1 MGLPMNILA
10 IVTTYFFLGVMLMS
24 TGCATTL
31 HKDYLFQE
39 FQKDLGDIVFHAKLR
54 GKPTKV
60 NNGLTVTG
68 SPYELLIWLSSG
80 SSTDNV
86 EDCEI
91 LLDHLA
97 LEVVDTENIVFSKKT
112 TTARFSRKADGKY
125 SASFI
130 FKNLDLEFVDHKLK
144 LSLHSPIQCLQNIT
158 QKQLE
163 FVFKRDYQEKQ
174 VSFWN
179 SLMGI

>member
-1 MGLPMNILA
+1 MNILTM
-10 IVTTYFFLGVMLMS
+10 VTTYLFWGVLLMS

-39 FQKDLGDIVFHAKLR
+39 VQKDLGDIVFHAKLR

-60 NNGLTVTG
+60 NKGLTVTG
-68 SPYELLIWLSSG
+68 SPYELLIWLSPG
-80 SSTDNV
+80 SSTANV

-91 LLDHLA
+91 LFDNLA
-97 LEVVDTENIVFSKKT
+97 LKAVDTEHIVFSKKT
-112 TTARFSRKADGKY
+112 AAARFNQKADGKY

-130 FKNLDLEFVDHKLK
+130 FKNLDLEYVDYKLK
-144 LSLHSPIQCLQNIT
+144 LSLQSSAQCLQNIT

-163 FVFKRDYQEKQ
+163 FIFKRDYQEKQ
-174 VSFWN
+174 VSFWD